1 MNNLGA
7 RKGIILAGGSGSRL
21 SPLTNAI
28 SKQLMPVYDKPMI
41 YYPLSTLLLAGINEI
56 LIICSPCFLD
66 LFRNLLGDGSQWGIK
81 IQYKCQNQPDGIAQ
95 ALILGEKFLKSDPS
109 CLILGDNLFHGKDLL
124 LSLKKADQDIKN
136 ASVVTYP
143 VKNPQRFG
151 VLEKRN
157 NKPYKIIEN
166 PKKPKSKRAITGS
179 YFYPENVSKQA
190 KKLIPS
196 KRGELEIS
204 DLNQFFLK
212 INQLSVTELG
222 KNSTWLDCGTF
233 DSLLKASNF
242 VAKTQLKQQNK
253 IACLEEI
260 AFKNKWISKKQV
272 LEIIEISSSSYGK
285 YLKQVIS

>member
-1 MNNLGA
+1 MTN

-21 SPLTNAI
+21 HPITDVS
-28 SKQLMPVYDKPMI
+28 SKQLLPVYDKPMI
-41 YYPLSTLLLAGINEI
+41 YYPLSILMAIGIKDI
-56 LIICSPCFLD
+56 LIISSPMD
-66 LFRNLLGDGSQWGIK
+66 MPRYKSLLGNGRKWGINFSFK
-81 IQYKCQNQPDGIAQ
+81 IQKKPNGIAQ

-124 LSLKKADQDIKN
+124 LSLKKADQNIKN
-136 ASVVTYP
+136 ASVITYP

-157 NKPYKIIEN
+157 NKPYKIIEK
-166 PKKPKSKRAITGS
+166 PKKPKSKRAITGI
-179 YFYPENVSKQA
+179 YFYPENVSKEA

-260 AFKNKWISKKQV
+260 AYKNKWISKKKV

-285 YLKQVIS
+285 YLNQVIS

>member
-1 MNNLGA
+1 MTN

-21 SPLTNAI
+21 HPITDVS
-28 SKQLMPVYDKPMI
+28 SKQLLPVYDKPMI
-41 YYPLSTLLLAGINEI
+41 YYPLSILMTIGIKDI
-56 LIICSPCFLD
+56 LIISSPMD
-66 LFRNLLGDGSQWGIK
+66 MSRYKSLLGNGKKWGINFSFK
-81 IQYKCQNQPDGIAQ
+81 IQKKPNGIAQ

-157 NKPYKIIEN
+157 NKPYKIIEK
-166 PKKPKSKRAITGS
+166 PKKPKSKRAITGI
-179 YFYPENVSKQA
+179 YFYPENVSKEA

-260 AFKNKWISKKQV
+260 AYKNKWISKKKV

>member
-1 MNNLGA
+1 MTN

-21 SPLTNAI
+21 HPITDVS
-28 SKQLMPVYDKPMI
+28 SKQLLPVYDKPMI
-41 YYPLSTLLLAGINEI
+41 YYPLSILMAIGIKDI
-56 LIICSPCFLD
+56 LIISSPID
-66 LFRNLLGDGSQWGIK
+66 MPRYKSLLGNGKKWGINFSFK
-81 IQYKCQNQPDGIAQ
+81 IQKKPNGIAQ

-157 NKPYKIIEN
+157 NKPYKIIEK
-166 PKKPKSKRAITGS
+166 PKKPKSKRAITGI
-179 YFYPENVSKQA
+179 YFYPENVSKEA

-260 AFKNKWISKKQV
+260 AYKNKWISKKKV

>member
-1 MNNLGA
+1 MTN

-21 SPLTNAI
+21 HPITDVS
-28 SKQLMPVYDKPMI
+28 SKQLLPVYDKPMI
-41 YYPLSTLLLAGINEI
+41 YYPLSILMAIGIKDI
-56 LIICSPCFLD
+56 LIISSPMD
-66 LFRNLLGDGSQWGIK
+66 IPRYKSLLG
-81 IQYKCQNQPDGIAQ
+81 NGIAQ

-157 NKPYKIIEN
+157 NKPYKIIEK
-166 PKKPKSKRAITGS
+166 PKKPKSKRAITGI
-179 YFYPENVSKQA
+179 YFYPENVSKEA

-260 AFKNKWISKKQV
+260 AYKNKWISKKKV

-285 YLKQVIS
+285 YLNQVIS

>member
-1 MNNLGA
+1 MTN

-21 SPLTNAI
+21 HPITDVS
-28 SKQLMPVYDKPMI
+28 SKQLLPVYDKPMI
-41 YYPLSTLLLAGINEI
+41 YYPLSILMTIGIKDI
-56 LIICSPCFLD
+56 LIISSPMD
-66 LFRNLLGDGSQWGIK
+66 MPRYKSLLGNGKKWGINFSFK
-81 IQYKCQNQPDGIAQ
+81 IQKKPNGIAQ

-157 NKPYKIIEN
+157 NKPYKIIEK
-166 PKKPKSKRAITGS
+166 PKKPKSKRAITGI
-179 YFYPENVSKQA
+179 YFYPENVSKEA

-260 AFKNKWISKKQV
+260 AYKNKWISKKKV

>member
-1 MNNLGA
+1 MTN

-21 SPLTNAI
+21 HPITDVS
-28 SKQLMPVYDKPMI
+28 SKQLLPVFDKPMI
-41 YYPLSTLLLAGINEI
+41 YYPLSILMAIGIKNI
-56 LIICSPCFLD
+56 LIISSPMD
-66 LFRNLLGDGSQWGIK
+66 MPRYKSLLGNGKKWGINFSFK
-81 IQYKCQNQPDGIAQ
+81 IQKKPNGIAQ

-136 ASVVTYP
+136 ASVITYP

-157 NKPYKIIEN
+157 NKPYKIIEK
-166 PKKPKSKRAITGS
+166 PKKPKSKRAITGI
-179 YFYPENVSKQA
+179 YFYPENVSKEA
-190 KKLIPS
+190 KKLTPS

-260 AFKNKWISKKQV
+260 AFKNKWISKKKV

>member
-1 MNNLGA
+1 MKSI
-7 RKGIILAGGSGSRL
+7 KGIILAGGTGSRL
-21 SPLTNAI
+21 YPLTLGI
-28 SKQLMPVYDKPMI
+28 SKQLLPVYDKPMI
-41 YYPLSTLLLAGINEI
+41 YYPLSILMAIGIKDI
-56 LIICSPCFLD
+56 LIISSPMD
-66 LFRNLLGDGSQWGIK
+66 MPRYKSLLGNGKKWGINFSFK
-81 IQYKCQNQPDGIAQ
+81 IQKKPNGIAQ

-157 NKPYKIIEN
+157 NKPYKIIEK
-166 PKKPKSKRAITGS
+166 PKKPKSKRAITGI
-179 YFYPENVSKQA
+179 YFYPENVSKEA
-190 KKLIPS
+190 KKLTPS

-260 AFKNKWISKKQV
+260 AYKNKWISKKKV

-285 YLKQVIS
+285 YLNQVIS

>member
-1 MNNLGA
+1 MTN

-21 SPLTNAI
+21 HPITDVS
-28 SKQLMPVYDKPMI
+28 SKQLLPVYDKPMI
-41 YYPLSTLLLAGINEI
+41 YYPLSILMAIGIKDI
-56 LIICSPCFLD
+56 LIISSPMD
-66 LFRNLLGDGSQWGIK
+66 MPRYKSLLGNGKKWGINFSFK
-81 IQYKCQNQPDGIAQ
+81 IQKKPNGIAQ

-157 NKPYKIIEN
+157 NKPYKIIEK
-166 PKKPKSKRAITGS
+166 PKKPKSKRAITGI
-179 YFYPENVSKQA
+179 YFYPENVSKEA

-260 AFKNKWISKKQV
+260 AYKNKWISKKKV

-285 YLKQVIS
+285 YLNQVNS

>member
-1 MNNLGA
+1 MTN

-21 SPLTNAI
+21 HPITDVS
-28 SKQLMPVYDKPMI
+28 SKQLLPVYDKPMI
-41 YYPLSTLLLAGINEI
+41 YYPLSILMAIGIKDI
-56 LIICSPCFLD
+56 LIISSPMD
-66 LFRNLLGDGSQWGIK
+66 MPRYKSLLGNGKKWGINFSFK
-81 IQYKCQNQPDGIAQ
+81 IQKKPNGIAQ

-124 LSLKKADQDIKN
+124 LSLKKADQDIKK

-157 NKPYKIIEN
+157 NKPYKIIEK
-166 PKKPKSKRAITGS
+166 PKKPRSKRAITGI
-179 YFYPENVSKQA
+179 YFYPENVSKEA
-190 KKLIPS
+190 KKLTPS

-260 AFKNKWISKKQV
+260 AYKNKWISKKKV

>member
-1 MNNLGA
+1 MTN

-21 SPLTNAI
+21 HPITDVS
-28 SKQLMPVYDKPMI
+28 SKQLLPVYDKPMI
-41 YYPLSTLLLAGINEI
+41 YYPLSILMAIGIKDI
-56 LIICSPCFLD
+56 LIISSPMD
-66 LFRNLLGDGSQWGIK
+66 MPRYKSLLGNGKKWGINFSFK
-81 IQYKCQNQPDGIAQ
+81 IQKKPNGIAQ

-157 NKPYKIIEN
+157 NKPYKIIEK
-166 PKKPKSKRAITGS
+166 PKKPKSKRAITGI
-179 YFYPENVSKQA
+179 YFYPENVSKEA
-190 KKLIPS
+190 KKLTPS

-260 AFKNKWISKKQV
+260 AYKNKWISKKKV

>member
-1 MNNLGA
+1 MTH
-7 RKGIILAGGSGSRL
+7 RKGIILAGGAGTRL
-21 SPLTNAI
+21 HPITKVI
-28 SKQLMPVYDKPMI
+28 SKQLLPIYDKPMI
-41 YYPLSTLLLAGINEI
+41 YYPLSILMAIGIKDI
-56 LIICSPCFLD
+56 LIISSPID
-66 LFRNLLGDGSQWGIK
+66 MPRYKSLLGNGKKWGINFSFK
-81 IQYKCQNQPDGIAQ
+81 IQKKPNGIAQ

-157 NKPYKIIEN
+157 NKPYKIIEK
-166 PKKPKSKRAITGS
+166 PKKPKSKRAITGI
-179 YFYPENVSKQA
+179 YFYPENVSKEA

-260 AFKNKWISKKQV
+260 AYKNKWISKKKV

>member
-1 MNNLGA
+1 MTN

-21 SPLTNAI
+21 HPITDVS
-28 SKQLMPVYDKPMI
+28 SKQLLPVYDKPMI
-41 YYPLSTLLLAGINEI
+41 YYPLSILMTIGIKDI
-56 LIICSPCFLD
+56 LIISSPMD
-66 LFRNLLGDGSQWGIK
+66 MPRYKSLLGNGKKWGINFSFK
-81 IQYKCQNQPDGIAQ
+81 IQKKPNGIAQ

-124 LSLKKADQDIKN
+124 LSLKKADQDIKT

-157 NKPYKIIEN
+157 NKPYKIIEK
-166 PKKPKSKRAITGS
+166 PKKPKSKRAITGI
-179 YFYPENVSKQA
+179 YFYPENVSKEA

-260 AFKNKWISKKQV
+260 AYKNKWISKKKV

>member
-1 MNNLGA
+1 MTN

-21 SPLTNAI
+21 HPITDVS
-28 SKQLMPVYDKPMI
+28 SKQLLPVFDKPMI
-41 YYPLSTLLLAGINEI
+41 YYPLSILMTIGIKDI
-56 LIICSPCFLD
+56 LIISSPMD
-66 LFRNLLGDGSQWGIK
+66 MPRYKSLLGNGKKWGINFSFK
-81 IQYKCQNQPDGIAQ
+81 IQKKPNGIAQ

-124 LSLKKADQDIKN
+124 LSLKKADQDIKT

-157 NKPYKIIEN
+157 NKPYKIIEK
-166 PKKPKSKRAITGS
+166 PKKPKSKRAITGI
-179 YFYPENVSKQA
+179 YFYPENVSKEA

-260 AFKNKWISKKQV
+260 AYKNKWISKKKV

>member
-1 MNNLGA
+1 MTN

-21 SPLTNAI
+21 HPITDVS
-28 SKQLMPVYDKPMI
+28 SKQLLPVYDKPMI
-41 YYPLSTLLLAGINEI
+41 YYPLSILMAIGIKDI
-56 LIICSPCFLD
+56 LIISSPMD
-66 LFRNLLGDGSQWGIK
+66 MPRYKSLLGNGKKWGINFSFK
-81 IQYKCQNQPDGIAQ
+81 IQKKPNGIAQ

-109 CLILGDNLFHGKDLL
+109 CLILGDNLFHGRDLL
-124 LSLKKADQDIKN
+124 LSLRKADQDIKN

-157 NKPYKIIEN
+157 NKPYKIIEK
-166 PKKPKSKRAITGS
+166 PKKPKSKRAITGI
-179 YFYPENVSKQA
+179 YFYPENVSEEA

-260 AFKNKWISKKQV
+260 AFKNKWITKKKV

>member
-1 MNNLGA
+1 MTN

-21 SPLTNAI
+21 HPITDVS
-28 SKQLMPVYDKPMI
+28 SKQLLPVYDKPMI
-41 YYPLSTLLLAGINEI
+41 YYPLSILMAIGIKDI
-56 LIICSPCFLD
+56 LIISSPMD
-66 LFRNLLGDGSQWGIK
+66 MPRYESLLGNGKKWGINFSFK
-81 IQYKCQNQPDGIAQ
+81 IQKKPNGIAQ

-109 CLILGDNLFHGKDLL
+109 CLILGDNLFHGRDLL
-124 LSLKKADQDIKN
+124 LSLRKADQDIKN

-151 VLEKRN
+151 VLEKRK
-157 NKPYKIIEN
+157 NKPYKIIEK
-166 PKKPKSKRAITGS
+166 PKKPKSKRAITGI
-179 YFYPENVSKQA
+179 YFYPENVSKEA

-260 AFKNKWISKKQV
+260 AYKNKWISKKKV

>member
-1 MNNLGA
+1 MTN

-21 SPLTNAI
+21 HPITDVS
-28 SKQLMPVYDKPMI
+28 SKQLLPVYDKPMI
-41 YYPLSTLLLAGINEI
+41 YYPLSILMTIGIKDI
-56 LIICSPCFLD
+56 LIISSPMD
-66 LFRNLLGDGSQWGIK
+66 MPRYKSLLGNGKKWGINFSFK
-81 IQYKCQNQPDGIAQ
+81 IQKKPNGIAQ

-157 NKPYKIIEN
+157 NKPYKIIEK
-166 PKKPKSKRAITGS
+166 PKKPKSKSAITAI
-179 YFYPENVSKQA
+179 YFYPENVSKEA
-190 KKLIPS
+190 KKLTPS

-212 INQLSVTELG
+212 SNQLSVTELG

-260 AFKNKWISKKQV
+260 AYKNKWISKKKV